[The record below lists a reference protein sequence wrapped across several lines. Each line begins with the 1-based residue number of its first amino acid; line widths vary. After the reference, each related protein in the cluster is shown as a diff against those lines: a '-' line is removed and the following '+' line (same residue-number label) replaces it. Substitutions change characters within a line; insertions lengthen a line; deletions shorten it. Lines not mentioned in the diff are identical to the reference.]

1 MGKFGNSDKS
11 ILTKNNEIQKIRNFK
26 KNKVKIGTI
35 MLEFRKITR
44 ENFSELLPFFANEL
58 ESQKRNK
65 VRIADYTPGSV
76 MMWHDTYDDR
86 FAIVGDAVIFNT
98 KFENGQRCYYYP
110 VGKNKKHAIKA
121 LAAHIKECG
130 GCAVIADV
138 GEGRISKISKEMYIV
153 EAYSS
158 RDMADY
164 LYNKSEFENP
174 AGRKHHKRKNLINR
188 FASENPWAHFEPLSK
203 DNIDDAL
210 KYYKDYSRRNPE
222 SSSIEN
228 DEYKENVKLLSD
240 FDFDIFSG
248 GLLYSGDKIIGLTIG
263 EVYGDTVYVHTEKA
277 EKEIAGSYQTLSKDY
292 LLSITDSTV
301 KYVNREEDLGLPGLR
316 RSKMAYGPAWL
327 EYKYVLRVTV
337 E

>member
-1 MGKFGNSDKS
+1 
-11 ILTKNNEIQKIRNFK
+11 
-26 KNKVKIGTI
+26 
-35 MLEFRKITR
+35 MLEFKKISRK
-44 ENFSELLPFFANEL
+44 NFAELLPFFELEL

-76 MMWHDTYDDR
+76 MMWHESYDDR
-86 FAIVGDAVIFNT
+86 FAVVGDSVIFNT
-98 KFENGQRCYYYP
+98 KFENGKRCYYYP

-121 LAAHIKECG
+121 LATHIKEQG

-138 GEGRISKISKEMYIV
+138 GEGRIGKISKEMFVV
-153 EAYSS
+153 EAYGS

-164 LYNKSEFENP
+164 LYVKSEFENP

-188 FASENPWAHFEPLSK
+188 FAAEHPDTYFEALTP
-203 DNIDDAL
+203 DNLGLAL
-210 KYYKDYSRRNPE
+210 EYYKDYALRNPD
-222 SSSIEN
+222 SSSVEDN
-228 DEYKENVKLLSD
+228 EYKENIKLLSD
-240 FDFDIFSG
+240 FDFSIFSG
-248 GLLYSGDKIIGLTIG
+248 GLLWAHGKIVGLTIG

-277 EKEIAGSYQTLSKDY
+277 EKEMAGAYQTLSRAY
-292 LLSITDSTV
+292 LLSITDPSV

-316 RSKMAYGPAWL
+316 RSKMAYCPAWL